1 MLRQQALRRTGF
13 TLLELMVVVAIIGIL
28 SVVGLSIFKKQ
39 SMRANRSEAIQSLD
53 AIHTA
58 QAIYYTMHQQYGDTF
73 DEIGFALDGARVLD
87 PNTIEGPYYTY
98 TMRALPF
105 DGQPRG
111 NFQAI
116 ATGDLDPGDDIL
128 DILMIENHLIVE
140 P

>member
-1 MLRQQALRRTGF
+1 MPRQQSPRRTGF
-13 TLLELMVVVAIIGIL
+13 TILELMVVVAIIGIL
-28 SVVGLSIFKKQ
+28 STVGLSIFKKQ
-39 SMRANRSEAIQSLD
+39 SMRAKRSEAIQTLD

-58 QAIYYTMHQQYGDTF
+58 QTIYYAMHQQYGDTF
-73 DEIGFALDGARVLD
+73 DEIGFAVDGGRVLD
-87 PNTIEGPYYTY
+87 PNTIEGPHYTY

-128 DILMIENHLIVE
+128 DILMIENQLTVE